1 MGPTNVALVRYFH
14 ADQELREAQARLDAA
29 SKDVRIQERRMHD
42 LAERHRLAQ
51 QSLREFQSKA
61 AALELDLKSRD
72 AHIEKLRAQQQNAR
86 NNKEYQTFLIEIN
99 TGKVDRNKVE
109 DETMKLLEQVERGN
123 KELAEIATQ
132 LEGEKS
138 KLATMKEAV
147 HSKLAAIQ
155 TDIDAIKPKVEA
167 AGSQVPPKAREMF
180 DRMSDRFD
188 GEAMSAI
195 SKPDRR
201 REEYVC
207 TACNMDLVVDV
218 YNKLHSRDE
227 LVFCPSCRRILY
239 IPDDLP
245 PEVAIKGKPASSGS
259 PAKPGEASAKKP
271 RKPRTPMNPVQKVL
285 LKAAGESA
293 QNAIAA
299 GNDPAEFEVYL
310 DGKMMGTFKGQS
322 IENLQRTARY
332 CLNEVGIA
340 GDLVVK
346 EKSKAAP
353 TEATTTSDESQPPTE
368 ATDDASVSQEHAS

>member
-1 MGPTNVALVRYFH
+1 
-14 ADQELREAQARLDAA
+14 
-29 SKDVRIQERRMHD
+29 
-42 LAERHRLAQ
+42 
-51 QSLREFQSKA
+51 
-61 AALELDLKSRD
+61 
-72 AHIEKLRAQQQNAR
+72 
-86 NNKEYQTFLIEIN
+86 
-99 TGKVDRNKVE
+99 
-109 DETMKLLEQVERGN
+109 
-123 KELAEIATQ
+123 
-132 LEGEKS
+132 
-138 KLATMKEAV
+138 
-147 HSKLAAIQ
+147 
-155 TDIDAIKPKVEA
+155 
-167 AGSQVPPKAREMF
+167 
-180 DRMSDRFD
+180 MSDRFD

-245 PEVAIKGKPASSGS
+245 PEVAIKVRPAASA
-259 PAKPGEASAKKP
+259 PATKPGETGAKKV

-299 GNDPAEFEVYL
+299 GNDPSEFEVYL
-310 DGKMMGTFKGQS
+310 DGKLMGTFKGQS

-346 EKSKAAP
+346 EKAKAAP
-353 TEATTTSDESQPPTE
+353 AAETPATTEDSSATPPANAEESQATTTE
-368 ATDDASVSQEHAS
+368 ASDDASVSQEQAS